1 MKGVAELYEQNE
13 QQGLC
18 RIEKFIISNQTA
30 QMYNWENL
38 LKGCLEMDVSS
49 GEYVK
54 LYVNGQ
60 LYMSDTDMERSSNQ
74 SFVQHAYGDVMVA
87 GLGIGL
93 ILNAL
98 REKVDSGDV
107 RSITVYEKYQ
117 DVIDV
122 VGPKLS
128 DLPIKI
134 VCADI
139 LEYRPPKDE
148 RYDTIYFDIWP
159 DISVDNLRD
168 IRLLHNRWKNHK
180 KNGGWMNSWMKE
192 YLQRK
197 KREEYRKYG
206 AWW

>member
-1 MKGVAELYEQNE
+1 MEGVARLYRHVEE
-13 QQGLC
+13 KGLC
-18 RIEKFIISNQTA
+18 RIKKFTISPQEA
-30 QMYNWENL
+30 EVYNWTNL
-38 LKGCLEMDVSS
+38 LNGCLGMNVFP

-54 LYVNGQ
+54 LYVNGR

-98 REKVDSGDV
+98 REKVGSGDV

-139 LEYRPPKDE
+139 LEYKPPKDE

-159 DISVDNLRD
+159 DINTNNLKEIYTLHRRW
-168 IRLLHNRWKNHK
+168 IHRLNS
-180 KNGGWMNSWMKE
+180 GGWINSWMKE
-192 YLQRK
+192 HLQYMNR
-197 KREEYRKYG
+197 R
-206 AWW
+206 

>member
-1 MKGVAELYEQNE
+1 MEGVAELYKQNE

-18 RIEKFIISNQTA
+18 RIERFTISNQEA
-30 QMYNWENL
+30 EAYNFGNL
-38 LKGCLEMDVSS
+38 LNGCLGMNVSP

-98 REKVDSGDV
+98 REKIDSGDV

-148 RYDTIYFDIWP
+148 HYDTIYFDIWP
-159 DISVDNLRD
+159 DINTKNLKEIYTLHRRW
-168 IRLLHNRWKNHK
+168 IHRLNP
-180 KNGGWMNSWMKE
+180 GGWINSWME
-192 YLQRK
+192 EHLQYMNR
-197 KREEYRKYG
+197 R
-206 AWW
+206 